1 MSCNTAEEIEE
12 RRPLLCVHAY
22 HHFAV
27 IIIKAISLWKA
38 AKGKKMSIFSP
49 VGLGLGTSCS
59 FTRHTKHKLQTEC
72 GHATAIWKE
81 QKLPSDKRA

>member
-1 MSCNTAEEIEE
+1 MDNQKKEKEKKSTDDRDEAAGSWVVIRPRKLKR

-49 VGLGLGTSCS
+49 AGFAFGT
-59 FTRHTKHKLQTEC
+59 H
-72 GHATAIWKE
+72 G
-81 QKLPSDKRA
+81 DK